1 MTHQT
6 SIETTSFAELYH
18 TIASAL
24 VTQYGFQGK
33 ETLRRCI
40 RHYGTRLGQLR
51 RELLTR
57 AGQKTNLKHVFD
69 CGWGI
74 PCSDGAVREWTER
87 SEQQIRVNVLSCPF
101 AQIWLEANPE
111 LGHAFC
117 EEFYPA
123 YVKAATDPNTQ
134 VNVGKTLLNEGD
146 EFCQFS
152 CYLRPSNLEPQRRQA
167 CFAEYDP
174 SYQDRPWS
182 DTPLEEAQRC
192 ALFLECIQH
201 ILREDGLSLGSI
213 GGV

>member
-6 SIETTSFAELYH
+6 SIETTSFAELYRS
-18 TIASAL
+18 IASAL

-33 ETLRRCI
+33 KTLRRCI

-51 RELLTR
+51 RELLIR
-57 AGQKTNLKHVFD
+57 AGQKTNLKYVFD

-74 PCSDGAVREWTER
+74 PCGNGAVREWTER

-101 AQIWLEANPE
+101 ARVWLETDHE
-111 LGHAFC
+111 LGNAFC

-123 YVKAATDPNTQ
+123 YVKATPDPATQ

-152 CYLRPSNLEPQRRQA
+152 CYLRPSNLDPQRRRV
-167 CFAEYDP
+167 CFAEHDP
-174 SYQDRPWS
+174 LYQDRPWS
-182 DTPLEEAQRC
+182 DTSLGDAQRC
-192 ALFLECIQH
+192 ALFLECIQQ
-201 ILREDGLSLGSI
+201 ILHEDGLTLDLT
-213 GGV
+213 GGI